1 MATKGYILRVL
12 VPTPGVG
19 QHDSNIKEFKELL
32 EAMQT
37 PEEEIMGRIKSAVQY
52 QRNQMIELGFT
63 EEEADAK
70 IEELIEKEINGIEEK
85 AEEPEEEEE
94 EDV

>member
-19 QHDSNIKEFKELL
+19 QHDVSIKDFKELL

-37 PEEEIMGRIKSAVQY
+37 PEEEIMGRIRSAVEY
-52 QRNQMIELGFT
+52 QKQQMIELGFT
-63 EEEADAK
+63 EEEAEAK
-70 IEELIEKEINGIEEK
+70 IQELIEREINGIEE
-85 AEEPEEEEE
+85 EIEEEEE
-94 EDV
+94 EEPL